1 MAEETWHSE
10 LPSELGESV
19 SKFGSVEELAK
30 GYVNAEQGFRSSI
43 RIPTSDA
50 GDEQWGDFKNRLTEV
65 PGVVML
71 PGDDDES
78 RTQFYTKLGR
88 PDEPAGY
95 EIDNP
100 EFTKIAHD
108 LGLSKDQAAGINE
121 AMTTVENQEAI
132 DRSAKVQTGLAELQQ
147 EWGQQFE
154 QKGRQAHQALA
165 YLDQQL
171 KADGELI
178 KEMNQPGVG
187 DSALVIKALAH
198 IGTMLGESKI
208 GNVEVTSAFRMT
220 PGEAQERVND
230 IMADVNGPYHNAGH
244 PNHQNTVDKVQRLLQ
259 VVHPE

>member
-78 RTQFYTKLGR
+78 RAQFYTKLGR
-88 PDEPAGY
+88 PDEPSGY

-108 LGLSKDQAAGINE
+108 LGLSKGQAAGINA
-121 AMTTVENQEAI
+121 AMPTVC
-132 DRSAKVQTGLAELQQ
+132 L
-147 EWGQQFE
+147 
-154 QKGRQAHQALA
+154 
-165 YLDQQL
+165 
-171 KADGELI
+171 
-178 KEMNQPGVG
+178 
-187 DSALVIKALAH
+187 
-198 IGTMLGESKI
+198 
-208 GNVEVTSAFRMT
+208 
-220 PGEAQERVND
+220 
-230 IMADVNGPYHNAGH
+230 
-244 PNHQNTVDKVQRLLQ
+244 
-259 VVHPE
+259 